1 MDLSLVLAS
10 CLISLVGL
18 PHGALDPMVATRYG
32 LIRDLPSSV
41 WFFMIYSAIVGLV
54 IGFWLLLPGLALVL
68 FLLISSLHFGRDW
81 KYKISFG
88 GFGYGAFVLGLP
100 AWTFPEQVEQ
110 IFGFLIFENSAPIPT
125 VLLQTLGLI
134 GGFMLLVDRKKLS
147 ILRLAELSALALV
160 AFALEPLWYFV
171 IYFCGFHS
179 PRHLIA
185 EFRTMKKETRFIA
198 YIVMLLLTILT
209 LGVAAVSGSH
219 IEKYYESIDMVLYQ
233 VIFIGLAALT
243 VPHMCLLEW
252 AARQRRE

>member
-1 MDLSLVLAS
+1 
-10 CLISLVGL
+10 
-18 PHGALDPMVATRYG
+18 
-32 LIRDLPSSV
+32 
-41 WFFMIYSAIVGLV
+41 
-54 IGFWLLLPGLALVL
+54 
-68 FLLISSLHFGRDW
+68 LISSLHFGRDW

-110 IFGFLIFENSAPIPT
+110 IIGFLIFENSASIPT
-125 VLLQTLGLI
+125 ILMQTVGLI

-147 ILRLAELSALALV
+147 ILRLAELSALAFV

-185 EFRTMKKETRFIA
+185 EFRTMKRETRFIA

-219 IEKYYESIDMVLYQ
+219 IEKYYESVDMVFYQ

-252 AARQRRE
+252 AARQSRE